1 MPDPALSLDARL
13 AALRAPGAIHAPRSP
28 EASGVSSGTP
38 VAGPGL
44 PETSQGPITPPSID
58 WSDAPPAPIEDERHT
73 HASVVLLT
81 PQHAWKLKRPVD
93 LGFLDY
99 STLGKRLDACRE
111 EVRLNRRLAP
121 GIYLGVA
128 PIVREP
134 SGRIRMLAPD
144 AEVPPGTEQIDAAVV
159 MRRLPE
165 ARMLDVLLDHA
176 PPGSPVRPEDLA
188 PVVDRLVQFHAGAA
202 SGPDAVRYSTPA
214 ALAAA
219 VEENLAGLAGV
230 APGSAV
236 CPPAWVRFLRARA
249 HRFLDQHAALLRRRI
264 DDGRV
269 RDLHGDLH
277 ARNICLSDDGPVLFD
292 CIEFSRALRC
302 RDVAAEIA
310 FLSMDLAH
318 RGRPDLAAFVETR
331 YAAATGDAGLPRLLP
346 FYRMYYAIV
355 RAKVEG
361 LRATAASDVGTGTDA
376 FRSAR
381 RFARRAVGE
390 AMAPAA
396 LVLCGLPGSGKS
408 GVTRLIERDCPVTVL
423 ASDVVRKALM
433 GVAVSDRSGH
443 GARGALYTEDVTR
456 RVYQELARRGAEA
469 CSAGGV
475 VVYDATSP
483 TKALRSI
490 LRDSA
495 AQAGA
500 PSIVVHL
507 VADPQETRRRL
518 ERRSRDP
525 AEPSDADWRVY
536 LAAAARFETPDPT
549 FEGAVITLDTTR
561 TDEESLLDA
570 LLARILHA
578 LDQACP

>member
-1 MPDPALSLDARL
+1 MSSGAPVVGPAL
-13 AALRAPGAIHAPRSP
+13 PEPR
-28 EASGVSSGTP
+28 
-38 VAGPGL
+38 
-44 PETSQGPITPPSID
+44 QGPITPTSID

-81 PQHAWKLKRPVD
+81 PQHAWKLKRPVN

-134 SGRIRMLAPD
+134 SGRIRMLSPD
-144 AEVPPGTEQIDAAVV
+144 AEVPPGAEQIDAAVV

-165 ARMLDVLLDHA
+165 ARMLDVLLEQA
-176 PPGSPVRPEDLA
+176 PPASPVSTVDLA
-188 PVVDRLVQFHAGAA
+188 PVVDRLVRFHAVAA
-202 SGPDAVRYSTPA
+202 SGPDVSRYSTPA
-214 ALAAA
+214 ALAEA
-219 VEENLAGLAGV
+219 VEENLDGLAGA
-230 APGSAV
+230 APGWAV

-249 HRFLDQHAALLRRRI
+249 IRLLDQHAALLRRRI

-277 ARNICLSDDGPVLFD
+277 ARNICLTDDGPVLFD

-331 YAAATGDAGLPRLLP
+331 YAAATGDADLPRLLP

-361 LRATAASDVGTGTDA
+361 LRAAAASDGSTGADA
-376 FRSAR
+376 LRSAR
-381 RFARRAVGE
+381 RFVRRAVGE
-390 AMAPAA
+390 AIAPAA

-408 GVTRLIERDCPVTVL
+408 RVARLIKRDCPVAVI

-443 GARGALYTEDVTR
+443 SARGALYTEEVTR
-456 RVYQELARRGAEA
+456 RVYHELARRGADV

-483 TKALRSI
+483 TQSLRSI
-490 LRDSA
+490 LRNSA

-500 PSIVVHL
+500 PSIIVHL
-507 VADPQETRRRL
+507 ETDPQETRRRL
-518 ERRSRDP
+518 EWRSPDP
-525 AEPSDADWRVY
+525 TEPSDADWQVY

-549 FEGAVITLDTTR
+549 LEGAVIALDTTR
-561 TDEESLLDA
+561 TDEESLLDT
-570 LLARILHA
+570 LLEQIMHVLHR
-578 LDQACP
+578 ACH